1 MLISIG
7 VAAYNE
13 EKNLPRL
20 LRDLCAQDYPKDKI
34 ELIFADGCSQDGTR
48 ALLESFARE
57 ENGFRNIII
66 LENKRIWQASA
77 HNLIIKNFTGDALIK
92 VDAHASLPND
102 FISSCARRL
111 EREKVCGG
119 PRPCITDSDALN
131 KRLLLMAESS
141 MFGSGFA
148 IYRRAEKP
156 GYVGSV
162 FHIACRRE
170 VFEKAGGY
178 NETLRRTEDNEFS
191 YRLRQNGY
199 KICYDPQIRSYQL
212 VRPTLGRMLKQKAGN
227 GYWIGLTL
235 GVCPGCVSI
244 FHLVP
249 AAFVLGII
257 FTAVLAALGVIW
269 PILAMWGVY
278 LAVNI
283 LMSVMALRGKP
294 FYPLAL
300 CLPLL
305 FLLLHVSYGAGTLC
319 GIVSIPFRAGKC
331 LRCGTAREVKEALEK
346 KDG

>member
-119 PRPCITDSDALN
+119 PA
-131 KRLLLMAESS
+131 
-141 MFGSGFA
+141 
-148 IYRRAEKP
+148 
-156 GYVGSV
+156 
-162 FHIACRRE
+162 
-170 VFEKAGGY
+170 
-178 NETLRRTEDNEFS
+178 
-191 YRLRQNGY
+191 
-199 KICYDPQIRSYQL
+199 
-212 VRPTLGRMLKQKAGN
+212 
-227 GYWIGLTL
+227 
-235 GVCPGCVSI
+235 
-244 FHLVP
+244 
-249 AAFVLGII
+249 
-257 FTAVLAALGVIW
+257 
-269 PILAMWGVY
+269 
-278 LAVNI
+278 
-283 LMSVMALRGKP
+283 
-294 FYPLAL
+294 
-300 CLPLL
+300 
-305 FLLLHVSYGAGTLC
+305 
-319 GIVSIPFRAGKC
+319 
-331 LRCGTAREVKEALEK
+331 
-346 KDG
+346 